1 MPANSFNHVCM
12 LGAGAIGSYYGSQLS
27 LGVDVSLISREA
39 HVNAVNEAGL
49 TVTGAVQGVFKLE
62 ASTRLTNI
70 SRNAL
75 IIITTKAQDL
85 RDTLLDTKD
94 LYQDDSTL
102 LLLQN
107 GHGNEEIT
115 REIVEP
121 NVTVAR
127 GLVTTGV
134 NFMAPGRI
142 EVKLVNPTILEDSPA
157 GRAIAT
163 LFRRCGLDVTLS
175 DDMRYE
181 IWRKLVLNC
190 VINPLTALYK
200 VPNKE
205 VAVETLRGVIN
216 GIVDECRDVAAEE
229 GVTLQQDMAE
239 TVYNTTAMYSNMSS
253 MCQDIVKGKRTE
265 IDFLNG
271 RVSELGRRYGVPTT
285 VNDTISALIHYLE
298 GRR

>member
-1 MPANSFNHVCM
+1 MSTINFSQIYV

-27 LGVDVSLISREA
+27 KRLNVTLISREA
-39 HVNAVNEAGL
+39 HVNEVNEKGL
-49 TVTGAVQGVFKLE
+49 NVTGTVQGVYKLK
-62 ASTRLTNI
+62 ASTKLTTI
-70 SRNAL
+70 SKNAL

-85 RDTLLDTKD
+85 KNTLIETKH
-94 LYQDDSTL
+94 LYNDDSTL

-107 GHGNEEIT
+107 GHGNEEIA
-115 REIVEP
+115 REIIGP
-121 NVTVAR
+121 NVPLAR

-134 NFMAPGRI
+134 NFLAPGMI
-142 EVKLVNPTILEDSPA
+142 DVKLANPTVIKDSPT
-157 GRAIAT
+157 GSAIAA
-163 LFRRCGLDVTLS
+163 LFRICGLDVTLS
-175 DDMRYE
+175 NNMGYE

-205 VAVETLRGVIN
+205 IAVETLRGVIN

-229 GVTLQQDMAE
+229 GVTLEHDMAE
-239 TVYNTTAMYSNMSS
+239 TVYNTAAMYSNMSS
-253 MCQDIVKGKRTE
+253 MCQDIIKGKRTE

-271 RVSELGRRYGVPTT
+271 RVSELGRRYDVATP
-285 VNDTISALIHYLE
+285 VNDTLSVLIHYLE